1 MPSVANGVQAD
12 TTYSNFGST
21 PPTFNESLGYGVTGS
36 LAGGPGTFGA
46 EFTVPGVGNAI
57 VTGADVALQ
66 RILTL
71 GSNGVVDASFWT
83 VSAGLPGTQV
93 GGSFA
98 ATATDNFP
106 PEVASLSISGVTLTG
121 GQSYFLILTQ
131 FGLPEIDARL
141 PARGLALGAL
151 YEAGGGNG
159 AIDGAAA
166 ALFVAGIAARTRGKV
181 LWCLDRPDLF
191 APALPHADLKS
202 DRSSTVADNVCGLEF
217 RPAPAPSTAT
227 T

>member
-21 PPTFNESLGYGVTGS
+21 PPTFNKDLGYGVTGS

-46 EFTVPGVGNAI
+46 EFAVPGVGNAI

-131 FGLPEIDARL
+131 FGSLKSTHGFLLAVLRLGRCLRPGAATARSTGRRL
-141 PARGLALGAL
+141 PSSSPVSRRRP
-151 YEAGGGNG
+151 E
-159 AIDGAAA
+159 
-166 ALFVAGIAARTRGKV
+166 GKSCGV
-181 LWCLDRPDLF
+181 STGPISS
-191 APALPHADLKS
+191 PLPSPTL
-202 DRSSTVADNVCGLEF
+202 T
-217 RPAPAPSTAT
+217 
-227 T
+227 

>member
-1 MPSVANGVQAD
+1 MAVTFKLACLAAATPLVAATGAQAD
-12 TTYSNFGST
+12 IIYSNFGST

-66 RILTL
+66 HILTL

-83 VSAGLPGTQV
+83 VSTGLPGTQV

-106 PEVASLSISGVTLTG
+106 PEVASLSIGGVTLTG
-121 GQSYFLILTQ
+121 GQSYFLILT
-131 FGLPEIDARL
+131 P
-141 PARGLALGAL
+141 
-151 YEAGGGNG
+151 
-159 AIDGAAA
+159 
-166 ALFVAGIAARTRGKV
+166 
-181 LWCLDRPDLF
+181 
-191 APALPHADLKS
+191 S
-202 DRSSTVADNVCGLEF
+202 DNNTHVDWSANNQE
-217 RPAPAPSTAT
+217 
-227 T
+227 